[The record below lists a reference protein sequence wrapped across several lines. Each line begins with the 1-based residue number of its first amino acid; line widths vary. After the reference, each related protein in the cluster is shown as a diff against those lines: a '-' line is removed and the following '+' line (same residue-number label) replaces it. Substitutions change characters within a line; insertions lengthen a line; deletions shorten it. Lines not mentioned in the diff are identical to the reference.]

1 VSTPVGAEG
10 LAGENPEHI
19 ELAES
24 PEEFAEKLVALL
36 SDPERTRTMARHAR
50 QRVEAEWDIGR
61 MTGRLEQ
68 YYRAVV
74 RKKVRRF
81 EAVRP
86 EPFRFA
92 PRGDGAGHEQTQ
104 HAAVSDSGS

>member
-1 VSTPVGAEG
+1 
-10 LAGENPEHI
+10 
-19 ELAES
+19 
-24 PEEFAEKLVALL
+24 
-36 SDPERTRTMARHAR
+36 MARHAR
-50 QRVEAEWDIGR
+50 QQVEAEWDIGH

-92 PRGDGAGHEQTQ
+92 PRSDSAGHEQTQ
-104 HAAVSDSGS
+104 HAAVSDAGS